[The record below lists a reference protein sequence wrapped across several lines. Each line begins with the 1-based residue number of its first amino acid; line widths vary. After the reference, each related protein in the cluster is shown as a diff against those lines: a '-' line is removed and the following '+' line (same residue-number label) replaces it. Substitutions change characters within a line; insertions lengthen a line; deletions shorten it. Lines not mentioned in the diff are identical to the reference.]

1 HRRRLANRLK
11 MTFLEPAQQRRNVA
25 VREVLALVIV
35 VAQDLLLSLREL
47 PVRAAIRLAAFR
59 GVPASLLDPQALRDE
74 LPLRPIESLQ
84 VIEIGRRSRRRS
96 GPVEELAE
104 QDRDDL
110 AGQAEKALDVIAR
123 AAVDDRRFWILEDD
137 DIETAWI
144 ADADL
149 VGELG

>member
-1 HRRRLANRLK
+1 
-11 MTFLEPAQQRRNVA
+11 
-25 VREVLALVIV
+25 
-35 VAQDLLLSLREL
+35 
-47 PVRAAIRLAAFR
+47 
-59 GVPASLLDPQALRDE
+59 
-74 LPLRPIESLQ
+74 
-84 VIEIGRRSRRRS
+84 
-96 GPVEELAE
+96 EELAE

-149 VGELG
+149 VGELGDKNAVAAAIGSAAAGQQCRQQGAAPATPPLASRSLAPCLHRSASGPGCGGGASRTWLLKRPQLGQ